1 MEDVELMRR
10 IKKKRGN
17 IVILPTPVV
26 TSARRW
32 DQEGLY
38 YTTLRDSI
46 IIFLYWYGIPAE
58 KLAKFYPW
66 QTESIL

>member
-10 IKKKRGN
+10 VRKKKGN
-17 IVILPTPVV
+17 IIILPTPVV

-38 YTTLRDSI
+38 YATLRDNI
-46 IIFLYWYGIPAE
+46 IIFLYWCGIPAE
-58 KLAKFYPW
+58 KLSKFYPW
-66 QTESIL
+66 QTE